1 MIAAASFPE
10 INLGYNMIKFNL
22 NGAEIVFKGDEK
34 LTLLA
39 YLREKAGISSVKDGC
54 SGQGACG
61 ACLVEL
67 NGSPVLSCVTAMKK
81 VAGGQVVT
89 LEGLPEELRRT
100 LGQAFV
106 EKGAVQCGFCTPGF
120 LMRTKI
126 LLASNPSP
134 DRQEILNALKLNLC
148 RCTGYIK
155 IVEAIEY
162 AARLL
167 SGKEKI
173 SAKAVSGKV
182 GGRQAK
188 YEAWETAVGR
198 RPFVADLQLPGMVHG
213 ALKFSDHARA
223 RIVAIDSR
231 TAAKMPGVIRVFT
244 AADVPG
250 DRYTGLIVKDWPLM
264 IASGETCR
272 CASDVLAAVVA
283 ETDTAARAAVQAIKI
298 EYEIMEPLTD
308 VLQAEKSS
316 ILVHAKGNLLETCL
330 IKRGGDID
338 RILADS
344 AFIAEGVFR
353 TQMIEHA
360 FLETEAA
367 LAMPDADG
375 LRLYSQG
382 QGVYEDRRQVASL
395 LGLPQEKVQVIQVAN
410 GGGFGGKEDMT
421 VQGHAA
427 LFAYLLQRPVR
438 VRLTRPESIR
448 MHPKRHP
455 LIMEYKLGCDR
466 QGRFTALRAR
476 IIGDTGAYASVGT
489 KVLERAA
496 GHASGAYH
504 VPAADIEAKTIY
516 TNNIP
521 CGAMRGFGV
530 NQVTFAME
538 SCIDML
544 CEKGGFD
551 RWQFRYDN
559 ALDEGRM
566 TTTGQ
571 VLQAGVG
578 VRATLLALKD
588 KFYQAKTAG
597 LACGIKNTGIGNG
610 MVDDSIVKIEVVS
623 ERKLIIHH
631 GWTEM
636 GQGVHTVAQQVVCQE
651 TGLDP
656 NLMEVL
662 VDTRSE
668 ARSGMTTA
676 SRATSLVG
684 NALINACVGL
694 KRDLQKKP
702 LAALA
707 GNVYEGRWRCDWTTV
722 QQEEGKTVTH
732 YSYGYASQLVVLDE
746 KGNIAV
752 VHAAHDAGKIIN
764 QTLFEGQIEGAVVM
778 GLGYALSEDLPL
790 RNGLPVSTRLADC
803 GLLKAHDV
811 PPIEVIGVEVADPHG
826 PYGAKGVGEIGL
838 VPTAAAV
845 VNALYQFDGVR
856 RCQLPLKRREKGR

>member
-1 MIAAASFPE
+1 MIQFE
-10 INLGYNMIKFNL
+10 L
-22 NGAEIVFKGDEK
+22 NGQTVKTAGDEK
-34 LTLLA
+34 RSLLDF
-39 YLREKAGISSVKDGC
+39 LRKEKGIMSVKDGC

-67 NGSPVLSCVTAMKK
+67 NGHPTLSCVTPMKK
-81 VAGGQVVT
+81 LAGGQVIT
-89 LEGLPEELRRT
+89 LEGLPDKLRRT

-126 LLASNPSP
+126 LLQDNPRP
-134 DRQEILNALKLNLC
+134 NRQEILTALKLNLC
-148 RCTGYIK
+148 RCTGYVK
-155 IVEAIEY
+155 IVDAIEH
-162 AARLL
+162 AARVLA
-167 SGKEKI
+167 GEKAAGLDPNQGI
-173 SAKAVSGKV
+173 
-182 GGRQAK
+182 GGRQEK

-198 RPFVADLQLPGMVHG
+198 RPFVADLRIPGMAYG
-213 ALKFSDHARA
+213 ALKFCDHARA
-223 RIVAIDSR
+223 RILKID
-231 TAAKMPGVIRVFT
+231 TVNAEKMPGVLRVFT
-244 AADVPG
+244 AADIPG
-250 DRYTGLIVKDWPLM
+250 ERMTGLIVADWPLM
-264 IASGETCR
+264 IAAGENSRSG
-272 CASDVLAAVVA
+272 ADVLAGVVA
-283 ETDTAARAAVQAIKI
+283 TNEAAARAAIGAIKVD
-298 EYEIMEPLTD
+298 YEVLEPLTD
-308 VLQAEKSS
+308 VLLAEQSA
-316 ILVHAKGNLLETCL
+316 IRIHEKGNLLETCR
-330 IKRGGDID
+330 IQRGGDVEK
-338 RILADS
+338 ILAGS
-344 AFIAEGVFR
+344 AFTASGTFR
-353 TQMIEHA
+353 TQLIEHA

-367 LAMPDADG
+367 LALPEDG
-375 LRLYSQG
+375 GVRLYSQG

-395 LGLPQEKVQVIQVAN
+395 LGLSQEKVRVIQVAN
-410 GGGFGGKEDMT
+410 GGGFGGKEDIT

-427 LFAYLLQRPVR
+427 LFAWLLQKPVR
-438 VRLTRPESIR
+438 VRLSRPESIR

-455 LIMEYKLGCDR
+455 LVMEYVLGCD
-466 QGRFTALRAR
+466 GEGKLTALRAR

-504 VPAADIEAKTIY
+504 VPAADIVAKTIY
-516 TNNIP
+516 TNNLP

-538 SCIDML
+538 GCMDML